1 MLVTYY
7 IYGLIVVAIL
17 ALSVLIKNRS
27 KKIRGEWIIA
37 GFLIGILSLPIG
49 LYLTPIIE
57 IITRLFLPEGGANQ
71 IFSIPS
77 IFIILSVCYTY
88 LKKESPAF
96 FIKILTVS
104 FLISLTAFVGWF
116 EIGAYEHEE
125 GSVIYV
131 YQYDTAMGE
140 YVDITKYMEEY
151 PALKKAIKGEGCEKL
166 GENKWYCKTP
176 SDEWR
181 RSVDFISKQ
190 NVRLY
195 KIGEKYYELSFA
207 TP

>member
-1 MLVTYY
+1 MYY
-7 IYGLIVVAIL
+7 IYALVVVAIL
-17 ALSVLIKNRS
+17 ATAVLIKYRN
-27 KKIRGEWIIA
+27 KKLRGEWILA
-37 GFLIGILSLPIG
+37 SFLIGILSLPIG

-57 IITRLFLPEGGANQ
+57 NVSRLFLPEGGANQ
-71 IFSIPS
+71 IFSILL
-77 IFIILSVCYTY
+77 IFIILAICYTY
-88 LKKESPAF
+88 LKKESLVF
-96 FIKILTVS
+96 FIKILAVS
-104 FLISLTAFVGWF
+104 FLISLIAFAGWF

-125 GSVIYV
+125 GTVIFV
-131 YQYDTAMGE
+131 YQYDTASGE

-151 PALKKAIKGEGCEKL
+151 SALKKAIKGEGCEKM

-190 NVRLY
+190 NARLY

>member
-1 MLVTYY
+1 MYY
-7 IYGLIVVAIL
+7 IYGLIIAAIL
-17 ALSVLIKNRS
+17 VVSILIKYRN
-27 KKIRGEWIIA
+27 KKIRGEWILA
-37 GFLIGILSLPIG
+37 SFLIGIISLPIG
-49 LYLTPIIE
+49 LYLTPVIE
-57 IITRLFLPEGGANQ
+57 IVSRLFLPEGGANQ
-71 IFSIPS
+71 IFSIVL
-77 IFIILSVCYTY
+77 IFIILSIFYTY

-104 FLISLTAFVGWF
+104 FLISLIAFVGWF
-116 EIGAYEHEE
+116 EIGAYEHEA
-125 GSVIYV
+125 VIFV
-131 YQYDTAMGE
+131 NQYDTPGGE

-166 GENKWYCKTP
+166 EENKWYCKTP

-190 NVRLY
+190 NARLY
-195 KIGEKYYELSFA
+195 KIGEKYYEISFA